1 MLHVIT
7 LFTVPDDE
15 ESFVRSL
22 CMNGEWHIL
31 ARRIAPEQV
40 ATALLRHR
48 LSPLYICHD
57 FWTTTDSV
65 G

>member
-7 LFTVPDDE
+7 LFTVPNNED
-15 ESFVRSL
+15 SFVHS
-22 CMNGEWHIL
+22 MSINGDWHTL
-31 ARRIAPEQV
+31 ARRIAPELV
-40 ATALLRHR
+40 ATDLICHQ

-57 FWTTTDSV
+57 F